1 MPFWLESTSARL
13 PYKVVL
19 KVLKKASN
27 LFHVSAKQVNPD
39 SRENKK
45 TTTQTHRTL
54 QENYWNE
61 WGTKTRPKTYSILS
75 YPTDTKTPL
84 SYTELAT
91 EGQGAEVAG
100 QI

>member
-1 MPFWLESTSARL
+1 MLASLIKLFLFF
-13 PYKVVL
+13 
-19 KVLKKASN
+19 KKASN
-27 LFHVSAKQVNPD
+27 LFHVSRKTSESRFERKQ
-39 SRENKK
+39 KQQQHK
-45 TTTQTHRTL
+45 HTKTL